1 MGALIVLGRE
11 LPAPA
16 KPPRSGPAWIQARP
30 AWIAGA
36 VAAAQAKPSGGWFV
50 LDGSRRITAR
60 PRCFVVAGAPLVVFR
75 DHTGHVIAGPDA
87 CPHLGAR
94 LSEGRTERSAV
105 VCPWH
110 GLRLGGRPRGSWR
123 PVPTH
128 DDGVLV
134 WARLGEPAAFAA
146 PGEPSNPGEPD
157 APGAPAEPLTDRPIL
172 PARPDAFVAG
182 VVRAEARCEPRDVLA
197 NRFDPWHGT
206 HFHPYSFARLE
217 VLELGEDHVVVR
229 VAKRIAGPLAVEVDA
244 RFDSPERR
252 TIVMTIVEGEGEGSV
267 VETHA
272 TPIEPGRTAIVEAS
286 LATSTRPGFAAARR
300 LLAPLIRPLLERSA
314 RRLWVDDRA
323 YAERLYQIRARQ
335 ARSHNL

>member
-1 MGALIVLGRE
+1 MGSLIVLGRE

-16 KPPRSGPAWIQARP
+16 KLPRSGPAWVQAR
-30 AWIAGA
+30 AEWIAGA
-36 VAAAQAKPSGGWFV
+36 VAAAEAKPSGGWFV
-50 LDGSRRITAR
+50 LDGSRRITAH

-75 DHTGHVIAGPDA
+75 DSTGHVIAGPDA

-94 LSEGRTERSAV
+94 LSEGRTERGAV

-110 GLRLGGRPRGSWR
+110 GLRLGARPRGSWR

-134 WARLGEPAAFAA
+134 WARLGEPAAPHA
-146 PGEPSNPGEPD
+146 PDVPG
-157 APGAPAEPLTDRPIL
+157 ARPGPAAPAEPLTDQPIL
-172 PARPDAFVAG
+172 PARPESFVAG
-182 VVRAEARCEPRDVLA
+182 VVRAEAHCEPHDVLA

-206 HFHPYSFARLE
+206 HFHPYAFARLE
-217 VLELGEDHVVVR
+217 VLELGEGHVVVR

-252 TIVMTIVEGEGEGSV
+252 TIVMTIVAGEGAGTV

-272 TPIEPGRTAIVEAS
+272 TPIGPGRTAIIEAS
-286 LATSTRPGFAAARR
+286 LATSTRPGFATARR
-300 LLAPLIRPLLERSA
+300 LLSPLIRPLLERSA

-323 YAERLYQIRARQ
+323 YAERLYRIRAR
-335 ARSHNL
+335 

>member
-1 MGALIVLGRE
+1 VAAVGALIVLGRG
-11 LPAPA
+11 LPSPA
-16 KPPRSGPAWIQARP
+16 TPPRSGPAWVQARSE
-30 AWIAGA
+30 WIAGA
-36 VAAAQAKPSGGWFV
+36 VAAAEARPDGGWFV

-60 PRCFVVAGAPLVVFR
+60 PRCFVVAGAPLVGFR
-75 DHTGHVIAGPDA
+75 DPTGHVIAGPDA

-94 LSEGRTERSAV
+94 LSEGRTHHGAV

-110 GLRLGGRPRGSWR
+110 GLRLGARPRGSWR

-134 WARLGEPAAFAA
+134 WARLDAPAA
-146 PGEPSNPGEPD
+146 PD
-157 APGAPAEPLTDRPIL
+157 APLTDRPIL
-172 PARPDAFVAG
+172 PARPAAFVAG
-182 VVRAEARCEPRDVLA
+182 VVRTEAACEPRDVLA

-206 HFHPYSFARLE
+206 HFHPYAFARLE
-217 VLELGEDHVVVR
+217 VLELALDHVVVR

-244 RFDSPERR
+244 RFDSPEPR
-252 TIVMTIVEGEGEGSV
+252 TIVMTIVAGEGEGTV

-272 TPIEPGRTAIVEAS
+272 TPIGPGRTAIVEAS
-286 LATSTRPGFAAARR
+286 LATSTRPGFATARR

-323 YAERLYQIRARQ
+323 YAERLYQIRAR
-335 ARSHNL
+335 

>member
-1 MGALIVLGRE
+1 MGSLIVLGRE

-16 KPPRSGPAWIQARP
+16 KLPRSGPAWVQARSE
-30 AWIAGA
+30 WIAGA
-36 VAAAQAKPSGGWFV
+36 VAAAEAKPSGGWFV
-50 LDGSRRITAR
+50 LDGSRRITAH

-75 DHTGHVIAGPDA
+75 DPTGHVIAGPDA

-94 LSEGRTERSAV
+94 LSDGRTDRGAV
-105 VCPWH
+105 ICPWH
-110 GLRLGGRPRGSWR
+110 GLRLGARPRGSWR

-134 WARLGEPAAFAA
+134 WARLDA
-146 PGEPSNPGEPD
+146 PD
-157 APGAPAEPLTDRPIL
+157 APGAPSEPPTDRPIL

-182 VVRAEARCEPRDVLA
+182 VVRAEAACEPRDVLA

-206 HFHPYSFARLE
+206 HFHPYAFARLE
-217 VLELGEDHVVVR
+217 VLELGEGHVVVR

-252 TIVMTIVEGEGEGSV
+252 TIVMTIVAGEGAGTV

-272 TPIEPGRTAIVEAS
+272 TPIGPGRTAIVEAS
-286 LATSTRPGFAAARR
+286 LATSTRPGFATARR
-300 LLAPLIRPLLERSA
+300 LLSPLIRPLLERSA

-323 YAERLYQIRARQ
+323 YAERLYQIRAR
-335 ARSHNL
+335 